1 MTALF
6 GPTLLR
12 SLRVHGDSQS
22 QKPGSGKLDRIAN
35 DSRPRVRA
43 RYAARP
49 RRRSCGGDQHH
60 GCAPSKHQR
69 RSARRGGLGRW
80 PHHHDHGRRCRDR
93 RLRRRDPPA
102 AGSLDGMA
110 VRLMLVILGVMKRSG
125 APLGSITTKERL
137 PLDEIEQIRL

>member
-22 QKPGSGKLDRIAN
+22 QNL
-35 DSRPRVRA
+35 A
-43 RYAARP
+43 RGNLTGLLTIVALGFVLGMRHARDVDHVVAISTMVA
-49 RRRSCGGDQHH
+49 RRRSISGAALVGAVWGVGHTITIMVV
-60 GCAPSKHQR
+60 GVAIV
-69 RSARRGGLGRW
+69 AFGVVI
-80 PHHHDHGRRCRDR
+80 
-93 RLRRRDPPA
+93 PA